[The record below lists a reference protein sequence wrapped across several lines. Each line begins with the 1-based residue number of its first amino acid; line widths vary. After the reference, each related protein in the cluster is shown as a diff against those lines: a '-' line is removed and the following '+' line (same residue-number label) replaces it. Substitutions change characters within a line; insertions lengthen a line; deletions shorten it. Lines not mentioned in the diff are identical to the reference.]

1 MKRKCRWGVEW
12 RCSLPGGKV
21 IKGVH
26 SFTEAEW
33 VARKIANEYN
43 DKYITKYGE
52 KVFIHKPV
60 RIERKFE

>member
-1 MKRKCRWGVEW
+1 M
-12 RCSLPGGKV
+12 
-21 IKGVH
+21 KGVH